1 MLSLLGAKE
10 NLSSVVKFY
19 SLEMLGLAIAKTEQ
33 QSIVVG
39 ALRCGKFGEVEH
51 VVCAELG

>member
-1 MLSLLGAKE
+1 
-10 NLSSVVKFY
+10 
-19 SLEMLGLAIAKTEQ
+19 MLGLAIAKTEQ